1 MKYDNGIKPVN
12 KIELSESH
20 IKLRVIALIIAV
32 LVVIGSL
39 IFIIVKYTTK
49 DKGWNRIELT
59 DNSINEQYYFD
70 YELGD
75 SPTKEYKEVS
85 NIYETSMTYA
95 YSLFDSYKEYDN
107 VNNVYYINNNPN
119 KEIAIEGLL
128 YNAFK
133 DVKASNSNSIFLG
146 PIVSYYN
153 SLILANDLAYDP
165 YTNEDIQAEI
175 EEYIN
180 MINDKNH
187 FELRL
192 LDNNKIYLYT
202 STDFQKL
209 VDDIGIG
216 IINFNYLKNAFIL
229 DYLKEKLNNANFMSG
244 YINSY
249 DGYKVSLGSHIE
261 YSYEIHDEHDK
272 LADLVG
278 TFKNSNKLNVVTFK
292 NTVTST
298 SDNKLIKILPNGSRR
313 TYYIDENDGLSK
325 ESVKY
330 LCGYSTNNKLS
341 DIALN
346 MEKVYISDNFDIT
359 KLNNDNKYIW
369 INDKVINYTDDKLKI
384 DTLLDGYTTKLVQ

>member
-12 KIELSESH
+12 KIELDESH

-49 DKGWNRIELT
+49 DKGWTRIELT

-95 YSLFDSYKEYDN
+95 YSLFDSYKGYDN

-153 SLILANDLAYDP
+153 SIIISDDTTYDP
-165 YTNEDIQAEI
+165 YKNEDIKKEI

-180 MINDKNH
+180 MINDTNH

-202 STDFQKL
+202 STGFQKL
-209 VDDIGIG
+209 VDDIGVG

-229 DYLKEKLNNANFMSG
+229 DYVKDKLNNSNFMSG

-249 DGYKVSLGSHIE
+249 DGYKISLGSHIE
-261 YSYEIHDEHDK
+261 YNYEIHDEHDG
-272 LADLVG
+272 LSDLVG
-278 TFKNSNKLNVVTFK
+278 IFKNSEKLNVVTFK
-292 NTVTST
+292 NTITSS
-298 SDNKLIKILPNGSRR
+298 SDNKLIKKLPDGSRR
-313 TYYIDENDGLSK
+313 TYYIDDVDGLSK

-330 LCGYSTNNKLS
+330 LCGYSANNKLS

-346 MEKVYISDNFDIT
+346 MENVYISNSFDNT
-359 KLNNDNKYIW
+359 KLSSDNKYIW
-369 INDKVINYTDDKLKI
+369 ISDKVINYTDDKLKI
-384 DTLLDGYTTKLVQ
+384 EALINGYTTKLVQ